1 MLAFA
6 FVPTTVIT
14 FLSLF
19 CGLPSYAQPVTPNFT
34 TGTMSSTTNTTTS
47 ISETITSTDYFGN
60 SYEYSVTGTGIS
72 TDGGVAPNT
81 TDVSATVNGQQY
93 TYTGLDLSRSNKP
106 VFTLTNPTSGA
117 AFQFSESYRGPGGVS
132 NITTITRSITSESVV
147 TSQSVFSQ

>member
-1 MLAFA
+1 MRRLLL
-6 FVPTTVIT
+6 I
-14 FLSLF
+14 FLV

-60 SYEYSVTGTGIS
+60 SFEYSVTGTGIS

-81 TDVSATVNGQQY
+81 TNVSATVNGQQY
-93 TYTGLDLSRSNKP
+93 TYTGLDLSTGNKP

-117 AFQFSESYRGPGGVS
+117 AFQYSESYRGPGGIS
-132 NITTITRSITSESVV
+132 NITSITRQIESESVV
-147 TSQSVFSQ
+147 TSTSVFSQ

>member
-1 MLAFA
+1 MRKLLL
-6 FVPTTVIT
+6 I
-14 FLSLF
+14 FLF
-19 CGLPSYAQPVTPNFT
+19 FGLHSYAQHVTPNFT

-47 ISETITSTDYFGN
+47 ISESIVSTDYFGN

-93 TYTGLDLSRSNKP
+93 TYTGLDLSTGNKP

-117 AFQFSESYRGPGGVS
+117 AFQYSESYRGPGGIS
-132 NITTITRSITSESVV
+132 NITSITRQIESESVV
-147 TSQSVFSQ
+147 TSTSVFSQ

>member
-1 MLAFA
+1 MRKLLFI
-6 FVPTTVIT
+6 F
-14 FLSLF
+14 LF

-47 ISETITSTDYFGN
+47 ISESIVSTDYFGN

-93 TYTGLDLSRSNKP
+93 TYTGLDLSTGNKP

-117 AFQFSESYRGPGGVS
+117 AFQYSESYRGPGGVS
-132 NITTITRSITSESVV
+132 NITTITRQIESESVV
-147 TSQSVFSQ
+147 TSTSVFSQ

>member
-1 MLAFA
+1 MRRLLL
-6 FVPTTVIT
+6 I
-14 FLSLF
+14 FLF
-19 CGLPSYAQPVTPNFT
+19 FGIPSYAQPVTPNFT
-34 TGTMSSTTNTTTS
+34 TGTMSSTTNTITS
-47 ISETITSTDYFGN
+47 ISESIVSTDYFGN

-93 TYTGLDLSRSNKP
+93 TYTGLDLSTENKP

-117 AFQFSESYRGPGGVS
+117 AFQYSESYRGPGGVS

>member
-1 MLAFA
+1 MRRLLL
-6 FVPTTVIT
+6 I
-14 FLSLF
+14 FLF
-19 CGLPSYAQPVTPNFT
+19 FGIPSYAQPVTPNFT

-81 TDVSATVNGQQY
+81 ADVSATVNGQQY
-93 TYTGLDLSRSNKP
+93 TYTGLDLSTGNKP

-132 NITTITRSITSESVV
+132 NITTITRQIESESVV
-147 TSQSVFSQ
+147 TSTSVFSQ

>member
-1 MLAFA
+1 MKKLFYL
-6 FVPTTVIT
+6 
-14 FLSLF
+14 FLI

-47 ISETITSTDYFGN
+47 ISESIVSTDYFGN

-93 TYTGLDLSRSNKP
+93 TYTGLDLSTGNKP

-117 AFQFSESYRGPGGVS
+117 AFQYSESYRGPGGVS

>member
-1 MLAFA
+1 MRK
-6 FVPTTVIT
+6 
-14 FLSLF
+14 FLLIFLF

-34 TGTMSSTTNTTTS
+34 TGTMSSTTNTTTQ
-47 ISETITSTDYFGN
+47 INETITSTDFFGN

-72 TDGGVAPNT
+72 TNGGVAPNT
-81 TDVSATVNGQQY
+81 TDVSATVNGQTY
-93 TYTGLDLSRSNKP
+93 TYTGLDLSTGNKP

>member
-1 MLAFA
+1 MRRLLL
-6 FVPTTVIT
+6 I
-14 FLSLF
+14 FLF
-19 CGLPSYAQPVTPNFT
+19 FGIPSYAQPVTPNFT
-34 TGTMSSTTNTTTS
+34 TGTMSSTTNTITS
-47 ISETITSTDYFGN
+47 ISESIVSTDYFGN

-93 TYTGLDLSRSNKP
+93 TYTGLDLSTGNKP

-117 AFQFSESYRGPGGVS
+117 AFQYSESYRGPGGVS

>member
-1 MLAFA
+1 MRKLLF
-6 FVPTTVIT
+6 I
-14 FLSLF
+14 FLF
-19 CGLPSYAQPVTPNFT
+19 FGLPSYAQPVTPNFT

-47 ISETITSTDYFGN
+47 ISESIVSTDYFGN

-93 TYTGLDLSRSNKP
+93 TYTGLDLSTGNKP

-117 AFQFSESYRGPGGVS
+117 AFQYSESYRGPGGVS
-132 NITTITRSITSESVV
+132 NITSITRQIESESVV
-147 TSQSVFSQ
+147 TSTSVFSQ

>member
-1 MLAFA
+1 MRKLLL
-6 FVPTTVIT
+6 I
-14 FLSLF
+14 FLF
-19 CGLPSYAQPVTPNFT
+19 FGLPSYAQPVTPNFT

-47 ISETITSTDYFGN
+47 ISESIVSTDYFGN

-93 TYTGLDLSRSNKP
+93 TYTGLDLSTGNKP

-117 AFQFSESYRGPGGVS
+117 AFQYSESYRGPGGIS
-132 NITTITRSITSESVV
+132 NITSITRQIESESVV
-147 TSQSVFSQ
+147 TSTSVFFQ

>member
-1 MLAFA
+1 MRKL
-6 FVPTTVIT
+6 
-14 FLSLF
+14 FLIFLF
-19 CGLPSYAQPVTPNFT
+19 CGIPSYAQPVTPNFT
-34 TGTMSSTTNTTTS
+34 TGTMSSTTNTTTQ

-72 TDGGVAPNT
+72 TNGGVAPNT
-81 TDVSATVNGQQY
+81 TDVTATVNGQQY
-93 TYTGLDLSRSNKP
+93 TYTGLDLSTDNKP

>member
-1 MLAFA
+1 MRRLLLIF
-6 FVPTTVIT
+6 
-14 FLSLF
+14 LF

-34 TGTMSSTTNTTTS
+34 NGVMSSTTNTTTS

-93 TYTGLDLSRSNKP
+93 TYTGLDLSTGNKP

-117 AFQFSESYRGPGGVS
+117 AFQYSESYRGPGGIS
-132 NITTITRSITSESVV
+132 NITSITRQIESESVV
-147 TSQSVFSQ
+147 TSTSVFSQ